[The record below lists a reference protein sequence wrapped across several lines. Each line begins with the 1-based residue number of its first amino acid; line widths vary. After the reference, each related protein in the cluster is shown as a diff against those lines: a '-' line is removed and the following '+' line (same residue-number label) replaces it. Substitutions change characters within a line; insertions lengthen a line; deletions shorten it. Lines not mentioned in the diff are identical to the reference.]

1 MTQANAQP
9 PACWSRTGG
18 RVRDECATQAP
29 PCNGTNGRAPRM
41 VPGRARQNQSSTL
54 VYTDL
59 IMGSSADGQ
68 LSAALC
74 LPPTPIVATL
84 AAAAEMP
91 TPLPKDD
98 QNPIR
103 QLC

>member
-1 MTQANAQP
+1 
-9 PACWSRTGG
+9 
-18 RVRDECATQAP
+18 
-29 PCNGTNGRAPRM
+29 
-41 VPGRARQNQSSTL
+41 
-54 VYTDL
+54 
-59 IMGSSADGQ
+59 MGSSADGQ